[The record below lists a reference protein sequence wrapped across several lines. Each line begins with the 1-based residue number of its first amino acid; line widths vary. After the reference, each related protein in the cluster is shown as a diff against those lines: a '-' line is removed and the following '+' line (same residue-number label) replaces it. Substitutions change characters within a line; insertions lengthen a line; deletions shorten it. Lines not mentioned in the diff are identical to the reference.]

1 MTRVGIDLVEVD
13 RIKALCQRFG
23 ERFLHRL
30 FTEEEIAYAY
40 AAKGNRRFER
50 LAARFA
56 LKEALVKALGRSVPF
71 STILITHGPEGRI
84 RIHCAEVEGKIEASL
99 SHTKRLAVACIVLDL
114 EEIIS

>member
-1 MTRVGIDLVEVD
+1 MTRIGIDLVEVD

-23 ERFLHRL
+23 ERFLNRI

-40 AAKGNRRFER
+40 AARGNRRFER

-71 STILITHGPEGRI
+71 LTIKVAHTPEGRL
-84 RIHCAEVEGKIEASL
+84 RVSCAEVEGKIEASL
-99 SHTKRLAVACIVLDL
+99 SHTKRLAVACIVL
-114 EEIIS
+114 EEVIS

>member
-23 ERFLHRL
+23 ERFLNRI

-40 AAKGNRRFER
+40 AARGNRRFER

-56 LKEALVKALGRSVPF
+56 SRRPSSKRWGVPSRF
-71 STILITHGPEGRI
+71 
-84 RIHCAEVEGKIEASL
+84 
-99 SHTKRLAVACIVLDL
+99 
-114 EEIIS
+114 